1 MKYHCSKPIKL
12 QKIASVLWCG
22 YCSVSLQCFLLRHLV
37 IAYVRNSKKLP
48 QKIQN
53 ILNEVYRIP
62 QPPSTPEWMIS
73 WFTTK
78 LLSFIAFTMS
88 SRLLTS
94 VAKRS
99 FLLGCVFFFCFFVL
113 HTHCHTRHSHLLHND
128 FKITKQVYVIG
139 CVLL

>member
-1 MKYHCSKPIKL
+1 MLIRFCFVVWL
-12 QKIASVLWCG
+12 LF
-22 YCSVSLQCFLLRHLV
+22 SVSSMFSITSFGDCIRLQHQV
-37 IAYVRNSKKLP
+37 TT

-53 ILNEVYRIP
+53 ISNEVYRIFL
-62 QPPSTPEWMIS
+62 PPSTPEWMTS

-78 LLSFIAFTMS
+78 LLNFIIFTMS

-113 HTHCHTRHSHLLHND
+113 YTNCHTRHSHLLHND
-128 FKITKQVYVIG
+128 FKITKELHVIG